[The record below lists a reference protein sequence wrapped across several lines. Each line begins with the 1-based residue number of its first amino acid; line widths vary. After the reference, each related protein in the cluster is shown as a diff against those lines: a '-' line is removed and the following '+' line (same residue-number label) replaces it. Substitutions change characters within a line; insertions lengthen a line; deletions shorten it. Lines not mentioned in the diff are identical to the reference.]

1 MASRRLPYIAGELQ
15 FITSSVYRRTP
26 VFRSERFCRCFVE
39 ALAEVRKA
47 SGFLLIGW
55 VLMPD
60 HFHLLL
66 KPERAED
73 TSRIMQRLKL
83 RAAMQI
89 LKSLRENQD
98 RSWCRKMLSR
108 LKLPP
113 TVHDESHHRVWQ
125 RRFYPYGIYSEKK
138 EREKLDYMHN
148 NPVTRG
154 LVSSPRDWSRLAG
167 SSWRFYFMEDTSLI
181 AMDRAE

>member
-1 MASRRLPYIAGELQ
+1 MASRRLPYIPGELQ
-15 FITSSVYRRTP
+15 FITSSVYRRAP
-26 VFRSERFCRCFVE
+26 LFRSERFCRCFVD

-89 LKSLRENQD
+89 LKSLRKNQD
-98 RSWCRKMLSR
+98 RAWCRKMLSR
-108 LKLPP
+108 LKLP
-113 TVHDESHHRVWQ
+113 
-125 RRFYPYGIYSEKK
+125 
-138 EREKLDYMHN
+138 
-148 NPVTRG
+148 
-154 LVSSPRDWSRLAG
+154 
-167 SSWRFYFMEDTSLI
+167 
-181 AMDRAE
+181 